1 MEFSGAR
8 KTTSP
13 DSFDWPDT
21 RCADRLVAR
30 SQQQARKLTAN
41 VLILVVD
48 GFSLMSLSGLAEPL
62 KQANDVAGQEHFR
75 WRTIGIDKAEATS
88 SSGISVGLDGC
99 LGGLHA
105 GDILAR
111 PDTVLVCAGEG
122 VEHHAAWQV
131 RSFLQR
137 MRRHGAMIGGVGTGA
152 WLVADAG
159 LLAGR
164 DCTIHWSKIPAFA
177 EKFRDARIENRL
189 IQQDDNVYTCA
200 GEMAAF
206 DMSIDMINRAIGPD
220 TGQRVSN
227 HFFADMAR
235 APNDRQRLPQTL
247 KYRSPSDPMVRA
259 IALMESNIA
268 TPRTMGEI
276 ASQTGLSRRQLERL
290 FKQHLGSTPHHYYLA
305 LRLGWARDLL
315 RQTRIP
321 VTEVAIASGF
331 ASTSQFSKSFRD
343 AYACR
348 PSDVR
353 QISTGSA

>member
-1 MEFSGAR
+1 MEFSGTR
-8 KTTSP
+8 KAIST

-21 RCADRLVAR
+21 RCADRPVAR
-30 SQQQARKLTAN
+30 SQQQARKPTAN
-41 VLILVVD
+41 VLIVVVD
-48 GFSLMSLSGLAEPL
+48 GFSLMSLSGLVEPL
-62 KQANDVAGQEHFR
+62 KQANEVAGQGHFR
-75 WRTIGIDKAEATS
+75 WRTIGIDRAQATS
-88 SSGISVGLDGC
+88 SSGISVALDGC
-99 LGGLHA
+99 LGDLHA
-105 GDILAR
+105 GDIQTR
-111 PDTVLVCAGEG
+111 PDTVLVCAGDG
-122 VEHHAAWQV
+122 VEGHASWQV

-152 WLVADAG
+152 WLLADAG

-164 DCTIHWSKIPAFA
+164 ECTIHWSKIPAFA

-189 IQQDDNVYTCA
+189 IQQDDNIHTCA

-206 DMSIDMINRAIGPD
+206 DMSIGLINHSIGHD

-227 HFFADMAR
+227 HFVADMAR

-268 TPRTMGEI
+268 TPKTMSEI

-305 LRLGWARDLL
+305 LRLDWARDLL
-315 RQTRIP
+315 RQTKIP

-353 QISTGSA
+353 LVSAAPA

>member
-1 MEFSGAR
+1 MEFSGTR

-21 RCADRLVAR
+21 RCVDQPVTR
-30 SQQQARKLTAN
+30 SQQQARKLAAN

-48 GFSLMSLSGLAEPL
+48 GFSLMSLSGLVEPL
-62 KQANDVAGQEHFR
+62 KQANDVAGQGHFC
-75 WRTIGIDKAEATS
+75 WRTIGIDKAQATS

-122 VEHHAAWQV
+122 VEHYAAWQV

-164 DCTIHWSKIPAFA
+164 DCTIHWSRIPAFA

-206 DMSIDMINRAIGPD
+206 DMSIDMINRAIGHD

-227 HFFADMAR
+227 HFVADIAR

-268 TPRTMGEI
+268 TPRTMSEI

-305 LRLGWARDLL
+305 LRLDWARDLL

-353 QISTGSA
+353 QVSAASA